1 MKLNDAPCSHEMMV
15 RGNGSHDAPF
25 RWEYCDRLRRFT
37 KWWDQVYDDWWQN
50 PTNGA
55 WIKVRWTLN
64 FEVLEGLVEHGV
76 EKVKETWTWKYADV
90 EEVW

>member
-15 RGNGSHDAPF
+15 TSRGSHDAPC
-25 RWEYCDRLRRFT
+25 RWEYCDELRRFT
-37 KWWDQVYDDWWQN
+37 KWWDKVYDDWWQN

-55 WIKVRWTLN
+55 WIKVRWTLD
-64 FEVLEGLVEHGV
+64 FEVLEGLVENGV
-76 EKVKETWTWKYADV
+76 EKVKETWTWKYADI